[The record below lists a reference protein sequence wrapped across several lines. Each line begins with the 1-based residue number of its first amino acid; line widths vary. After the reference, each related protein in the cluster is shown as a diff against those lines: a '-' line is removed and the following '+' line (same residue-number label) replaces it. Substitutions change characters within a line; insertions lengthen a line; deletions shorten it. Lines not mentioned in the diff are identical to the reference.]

1 MGTNTLITLSFP
13 LRSNYYSEKIAQFL
27 LFVLWKLHNV
37 VESI

>member
-1 MGTNTLITLSFP
+1 MGTNTLTTLSLP
-13 LRSNYYSEKIAQFL
+13 LRSNYYSEKMAQFL